1 LTIRSRENLQRN
13 NRLEKPDF
21 ATQKKVRTQRAA
33 ENQEHIRDQ
42 GLFGDADEKIIRAT
56 LEQEAAPKRQLA
68 IDRAENDRRLRNQE
82 QRQEAFNARDDA
94 AREPD
99 LGSIFEDAEADLE
112 LVNEAARQKMLSKLF
127 KTDKDGLRVAVPL
140 SRNLINIDDT
150 QKALN
155 GILSDQ
161 GSIVPLGRD
170 NPDMRIPVGG
180 HLLKKDMAQLLNR
193 ALNVTPGNKTVS
205 NVRRELARMFRSGRL
220 DKPAA
225 GAINRELDNTLR
237 KGEPLLHNGRI
248 DPIKRERL
256 TTLMNDIDAR
266 EVQRRMFGD
275 VLQGTFVSGRF
286 DGKFKAASGEITR
299 SLAGSTAAKA
309 TTEPVTD
316 E

>member
-1 LTIRSRENLQRN
+1 
-13 NRLEKPDF
+13 
-21 ATQKKVRTQRAA
+21 
-33 ENQEHIRDQ
+33 
-42 GLFGDADEKIIRAT
+42 
-56 LEQEAAPKRQLA
+56 
-68 IDRAENDRRLRNQE
+68 
-82 QRQEAFNARDDA
+82 
-94 AREPD
+94 
-99 LGSIFEDAEADLE
+99 
-112 LVNEAARQKMLSKLF
+112 
-127 KTDKDGLRVAVPL
+127 
-140 SRNLINIDDT
+140 
-150 QKALN
+150 
-155 GILSDQ
+155 
-161 GSIVPLGRD
+161 
-170 NPDMRIPVGG
+170 MRIPVGG